1 MISQSTM
8 DDPLTDRDYLFIQQ
22 YGLHCW
28 KDAIKLPDPNYG
40 VNGDRDSQGKYE
52 SPTKKRPGWN
62 PTLILSQFAEKGH
75 LSNFGKDF
83 KPLLYNIWNTQ
94 ESIAGI
100 LGVDRKYVERTVNGH
115 IGQMSD
121 LTKDFKP
128 LLYNIWNTQESIAGI
143 LGVDQKTVTNII
155 EDRKKS
161 TRGNFPKDFKP
172 LLYNICIG
180 W

>member
-1 MISQSTM
+1 M
-8 DDPLTDRDYLFIQQ
+8 
-22 YGLHCW
+22 
-28 KDAIKLPDPNYG
+28 
-40 VNGDRDSQGKYE
+40 
-52 SPTKKRPGWN
+52 
-62 PTLILSQFAEKGH
+62 
-75 LSNFGKDF
+75 
-83 KPLLYNIWNTQ
+83 
-94 ESIAGI
+94 
-100 LGVDRKYVERTVNGH
+100 DRKYVERTVNGH

-180 W
+180 